1 MPMDVL
7 IINSTTSIK
16 LPLQKIKKNKINK
29 VTTEKA
35 ASKCSQIDFQV
46 KLWN

>member
-7 IINSTTSIK
+7 IINSTIK
-16 LPLQKIKKNKINK
+16 LPLQKIKKKNKIKK

-35 ASKCSQIDFQV
+35 VSKCLQIDFQV
-46 KLWN
+46 KL